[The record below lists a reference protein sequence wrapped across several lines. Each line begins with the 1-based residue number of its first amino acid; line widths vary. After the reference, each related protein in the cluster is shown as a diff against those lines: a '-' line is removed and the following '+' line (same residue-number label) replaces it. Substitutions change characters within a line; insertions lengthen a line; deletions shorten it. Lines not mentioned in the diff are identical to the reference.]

1 MTLDGACQVA
11 KAACEQLATWDL
23 ELAVATAARA
33 VKRLER
39 VPVSPP
45 HGSPGTQAEAR
56 RRTRATVLCPEGLG
70 GPAEPIF
77 ERVRT
82 RGGRQRRRRR
92 PLTNGA
98 PAQCA
103 LML

>member
-45 HGSPGTQAEAR
+45 HGSPGTQADKGDGFVSGGT
-56 RRTRATVLCPEGLG
+56 RRTRRAH
-70 GPAEPIF
+70 F
-77 ERVRT
+77 ERVRA
-82 RGGRQRRRRR
+82 
-92 PLTNGA
+92 GA
-98 PAQCA
+98 PSSNMPNCVGGPARA
-103 LML
+103 HPDHRPPIL

>member
-45 HGSPGTQAEAR
+45 HGSPGTQADKGD
-56 RRTRATVLCPEGLG
+56 CG
-70 GPAEPIF
+70 
-77 ERVRT
+77 RVRA
-82 RGGRQRRRRR
+82 REGV
-92 PLTNGA
+92 LNDK
-98 PAQCA
+98 
-103 LML
+103 